1 MREPRKFPA
10 VLSGVMAVLLVIFG
24 GAGTLSYLA
33 FGSEIQTVVI
43 VNLDSTS
50 KLTQAV
56 SPPLQHTFLRR
67 QAG

>member
-10 VLSGVMAVLLVIFG
+10 ALSGVMISLLVIFG
-24 GAGTLSYLA
+24 GAGALSYLA

-56 SPPLQHTFLRR
+56 RPRTIIP
-67 QAG
+67 

>member
-10 VLSGVMAVLLVIFG
+10 ALSGVMAALLVIFG
-24 GAGTLSYLA
+24 GAGALSYLA

-50 KLTQAV
+50 KRTQAV
-56 SPPLQHTFLRR
+56 RPHILVP
-67 QAG
+67 